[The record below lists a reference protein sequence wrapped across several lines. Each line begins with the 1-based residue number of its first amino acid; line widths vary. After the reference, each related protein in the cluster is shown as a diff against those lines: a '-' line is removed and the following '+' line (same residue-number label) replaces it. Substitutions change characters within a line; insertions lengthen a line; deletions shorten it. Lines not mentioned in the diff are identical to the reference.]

1 MLNGLNYKK
10 APNSALE
17 FGAFYIVVVKNYFFF
32 LRSP

>member
-1 MLNGLNYKK
+1 MDSIIKK